1 MTAAEEPDE
10 AESGS
15 DGGAGPAGTAPGRD
29 AGSGE
34 ADAGAVI
41 KDKQVV
47 YHDWESGHYDDKWSI
62 SFDDRCIDYAAGR
75 FAKAVPEADDLPYGR
90 VLEVGCGTGFFLL
103 NLAQAGVVGE
113 AWCTD
118 ISSGMVA
125 EAVANGRRLGL
136 EVHGRVADAEAL
148 PFADDSFDLVVGH
161 AVVHHLPDI
170 AAAFAEARRVL
181 KPGGRFVI
189 AGEPTAVGDR
199 IATQVKRA
207 GRVGVKLAAVVLGSQ
222 RVVHDPRAV
231 LTPEDR
237 AAADLEWE
245 VDLHCFSP
253 DDLEALA
260 RDAGFT
266 DVATVTEELTANWFG
281 WLTRTVEGMVG
292 AERLPERYPWVVYRT
307 WQRLFAFDDRVASRV
322 VPKAAFYNCILT
334 GVASAGSPGE
344 VAGASAPPGWRGR
357 EATGRPPGS

>member
-1 MTAAEEPDE
+1 MTAAEEP
-10 AESGS
+10 
-15 DGGAGPAGTAPGRD
+15 PARD
-29 AGSGE
+29 AEPSTPSVSLGV
-34 ADAGAVI
+34 DARAVI

-62 SFDDRCIDYAAGR
+62 SFDERCIDYAAGR
-75 FAKAVPEADDLPYGR
+75 FAKAVPDAGDLPYGR

-125 EAVANGRRLGL
+125 EAVANGRRLGID
-136 EVHGRVADAEAL
+136 VHGRVADAEAL
-148 PFADDSFDLVVGH
+148 PFADDSFDLVLGH

-170 AAAFAEARRVL
+170 GAAFAEACRVL

-189 AGEPTAVGDR
+189 AGEPTAIGDR
-199 IATQVKRA
+199 IATQFKRA
-207 GRVGVKLAAVVLGSQ
+207 GRVGVKLAAVVLGSE
-222 RVVHDPRAV
+222 RVVHDPRTV
-231 LTPEDR
+231 LSPEDR

-253 DDLEALA
+253 GDLEALA
-260 RDAGFT
+260 RDAGFAE
-266 DVATVTEELTANWFG
+266 VATVTEELTANWFG

-334 GVASAGSPGE
+334 GVAPGVAARGGAGE
-344 VAGASAPPGWRGR
+344 AGAAAP
-357 EATGRPPGS
+357 